1 MGGARGTG
9 HAADFEIADP
19 TLAYVAPAKALAMM
33 VVDLLAD
40 DASGAR
46 EVLAKAKPRLS
57 RADYLKL
64 QRGMA
69 KREVYAPTTPPT
81 SAAR

>member
-9 HAADFEIADP
+9 HAADYEIVDK

-33 VVDLLAD
+33 VVDMLAD
-40 DASGAR
+40 GAAGAR
-46 EVLAKAKPRLS
+46 EVLAAARPRLD
-57 RADYLKL
+57 RGAHLAL

-69 KREVYAPTTPPT
+69 RREVYAG
-81 SAAR
+81 